1 MDNAPRR
8 LRDVFAEAYADGI
21 TEIPADARFYANED
35 CKRLGLTNAAMVP
48 DLAAHDAAVR
58 EALRFALWEDVRD
71 AIIDGYSDARD
82 YEDRVRDARK
92 LADNATRDILG
103 PAPHTAPQ
111 AHEGD
116 FDS

>member
-1 MDNAPRR
+1 MPDNAPRP
-8 LRDVFAEAYADGI
+8 LPDVLAELYEGDCVTPELDRAC
-21 TEIPADARFYANED
+21 ADAD
-35 CKRLGLTNAAMVP
+35 CERLGLTNAVVVP

-116 FDS
+116 